1 MQYHTFIYQKSDI
14 IFLPKWLICWLSPTF
29 LQNVLH
35 WHIVDTQSFPLEI
48 PSYPKLWDGAYSVS
62 ERYTFADAAE
72 IVRQVIF
79 ESTSLSSY
87 YLHLS
92 LFFLYI
98 DYSFLQLCSK
108 TRDQCIGWNWCSW
121 TCSLMVATTSAKSH
135 CSLISMC
142 KEKKKK
148 TSLTKSIYSWYSVH
162 WIILSV
168 TCAAFYKL
176 SFIVFFPV
184 QSTFLLFETTSCII
198 DWHLNSFD

>member
-162 WIILSV
+162 WIYPFCYLCCILQTILYCFFS
-168 TCAAFYKL
+168 CPINLSAFWNY
-176 SFIVFFPV
+176 
-184 QSTFLLFETTSCII
+184 LLHYWLTS
-198 DWHLNSFD
+198 